1 MVDFV
6 THHSGEHKKN

>member
-6 THHSGEHKKN
+6 TIL